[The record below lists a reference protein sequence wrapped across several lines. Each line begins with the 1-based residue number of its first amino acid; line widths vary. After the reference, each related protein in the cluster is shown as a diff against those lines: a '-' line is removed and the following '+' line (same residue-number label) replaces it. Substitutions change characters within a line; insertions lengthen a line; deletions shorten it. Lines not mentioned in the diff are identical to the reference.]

1 MKHLFISFI
10 ILTTFTS
17 YGQAPIKFYKSF
29 TDTVFEPGD
38 KIRAPEIHFSLSGG
52 MFVLPKFHDSI
63 QVISDFLRE
72 FPEMNIQI
80 GTHTDSRGSSISN
93 LKLSEHR
100 AKSIKSELVNKF
112 GISPKRITIKGYGE
126 SKLLIKD
133 ADIERAHSNQQ
144 KEKLHQLNRRT
155 EIMIL
160 K

>member
-1 MKHLFISFI
+1 
-10 ILTTFTS
+10 
-17 YGQAPIKFYKSF
+17 
-29 TDTVFEPGD
+29 
-38 KIRAPEIHFSLSGG
+38 
-52 MFVLPKFHDSI
+52 
-63 QVISDFLRE
+63 
-72 FPEMNIQI
+72 MNIQI

-155 EIMIL
+155 DRKSTRLNSSHVRISYAVFCL

>member
-1 MKHLFISFI
+1 MHHVRESLEQNYVLKEICFLIRCKSSINMKHLFISFI

-80 GTHTDSRGSSISN
+80 GTHTDSRGCSISN

-112 GISPKRITIKGYGE
+112 GISE
-126 SKLLIKD
+126 
-133 ADIERAHSNQQ
+133 EH
-144 KEKLHQLNRRT
+144 
-155 EIMIL
+155 
-160 K
+160 